1 MKANSIKTLTIAAL
15 ASLLGLG
22 ACTNPEVPAG
32 HEGYVHYVPLV
43 FGKMEYR
50 TSLYGPASTGVSW
63 RLFTRNIDMR
73 ERNYPE
79 DFELLSSDDLKVAFE
94 VNTRIRLR
102 PGTVKEIVE
111 QWGSEN
117 WYEWNVKEPLRTVV
131 RREVM
136 RVSATDIQ
144 LKTDL
149 VGKRIEEA
157 LLEKYK
163 DTPIDI
169 QSVDIGRFE
178 FPEEVT
184 QAIQQKIAKQQ
195 ELQRQEFIL
204 EKTRKEAA
212 IRVLDALK
220 VAKKQRIISATLDPL
235 YVQWRAVQVYRTLAA
250 SPNKTVIMLPNTT
263 EGTGM
268 PLVLTEGKRKVLTAE
283 DEAYLAEM
291 EKRYMDKALAEP
303 GAEPGAGEATGE
315 DSARPAPDGAP
326 APASSPSPSDNGSPG
341 AGE

>member
-1 MKANSIKTLTIAAL
+1 
-15 ASLLGLG
+15 
-22 ACTNPEVPAG
+22 
-32 HEGYVHYVPLV
+32 VPLV
-43 FGKMEYR
+43 FGKMDYR
-50 TSLYGPASTGVSW
+50 KSLYGPASTGVSW
-63 RLFTRNIDMR
+63 RLFTKNIDMR

-94 VNTRIRLR
+94 VNTRLRLR

-111 QWGSEN
+111 HWGGEN

-157 LLEKYK
+157 LLKKYK

-212 IRVLDALK
+212 IRVLDALR

-235 YVQWRAVQVYRTLAA
+235 YVQWRAVQVYRALAE
-250 SPNKTVIMLPNTT
+250 SPNKTVIMLPNTAD
-263 EGTGM
+263 GTGM

-283 DEAYLAEM
+283 DEVYLAEM
-291 EKRYMDKALAEP
+291 EKRYMDKALEEPAVEP
-303 GAEPGAGEATGE
+303 GVEADADEG
-315 DSARPAPDGAP
+315 SARPAPEGAP
-326 APASSPSPSDNGSPG
+326 APS
-341 AGE
+341 E

>member
-1 MKANSIKTLTIAAL
+1 
-15 ASLLGLG
+15 
-22 ACTNPEVPAG
+22 
-32 HEGYVHYVPLV
+32 
-43 FGKMEYR
+43 
-50 TSLYGPASTGVSW
+50 
-63 RLFTRNIDMR
+63 
-73 ERNYPE
+73 
-79 DFELLSSDDLKVAFE
+79 
-94 VNTRIRLR
+94 
-102 PGTVKEIVE
+102 
-111 QWGSEN
+111 
-117 WYEWNVKEPLRTVV
+117 VV

-149 VGKRIEEA
+149 VGKRIEEG

-235 YVQWRAVQVYRTLAA
+235 YVQWRAVQVYRTLAE
-250 SPNKTVIMLPNTT
+250 SPNKAVVMLPNT
-263 EGTGM
+263 EDGTGM
-268 PLVLTEGKRKVLTAE
+268 PQVLTEGKRKVLTAE

-291 EKRYMDKALAEP
+291 EQRYMDQV
-303 GAEPGAGEATGE
+303 
-315 DSARPAPDGAP
+315 PAVDLDEQDGAALP
-326 APASSPSPSDNGSPG
+326 PGDGDGKDDEAAPTGDEAAAPAGDDAPA
-341 AGE
+341 AGQ